1 MNHHF
6 WLYFSVS
13 SNFIKQRNKASTFRT
28 TTSFFYEQNNSW
40 ELFVILS
47 DDDDCAEC
55 EEILEELEQIDGEA
69 DMFGIDFVK
78 IASVEAAQKYEVNS
92 IPALVYFR

>member
-1 MNHHF
+1 MDAF
-6 WLYFSVS
+6 FVV
-13 SNFIKQRNKASTFRT
+13 FIP
-28 TTSFFYEQNNSW
+28 
-40 ELFVILS
+40 
-47 DDDDCAEC
+47 DDEDCAEC

-78 IASVEAAQKYEVNS
+78 IASQEAAQKYEVIS

>member
-1 MNHHF
+1 MMRQ
-6 WLYFSVS
+6 
-13 SNFIKQRNKASTFRT
+13 SNAD
-28 TTSFFYEQNNSW
+28 E
-40 ELFVILS
+40 
-47 DDDDCAEC
+47 DDCVEC

-78 IASVEAAQKYEVNS
+78 IASHEAAQKYEVNS

>member
-1 MNHHF
+1 M
-6 WLYFSVS
+6 
-13 SNFIKQRNKASTFRT
+13 AD
-28 TTSFFYEQNNSW
+28 E
-40 ELFVILS
+40 
-47 DDDDCAEC
+47 DDCIEC

-78 IASVEAAQKYEVNS
+78 IASHEAAAKYEVSS

>member
-1 MNHHF
+1 MNFQFIFIH
-6 WLYFSVS
+6 LY
-13 SNFIKQRNKASTFRT
+13 
-28 TTSFFYEQNNSW
+28 YPDE
-40 ELFVILS
+40 E
-47 DDDDCAEC
+47 DCPEC

-78 IASVEAAQKYEVNS
+78 IASHEAAQKYEVNS